1 MVDLST
7 CEAVMQPK
15 KNHRRWVDREQF
27 YVARHRAGLDVV
39 SAADMLGVNERTIRN
54 WENGTSAIPYAAF
67 RLMRMA
73 AGYQLLGKEWEGWT
87 LWRGLLWTP
96 ENRSFAPHE
105 LRYIANYLSMAR
117 HWIRERQAARAAAA
131 DAATSNP
138 PAGLVSPLASAKAG
152 TLPPASRVP
161 PSVAGV
167 RLLRVNSGEVGQAA
181 GLQGKTFIGDNAENT
196 PRFGAIDASLKLA
209 ANDDIHEEVL

>member
-1 MVDLST
+1 
-7 CEAVMQPK
+7 
-15 KNHRRWVDREQF
+15 
-27 YVARHRAGLDVV
+27 
-39 SAADMLGVNERTIRN
+39 MLGVNERTIRN

-138 PAGLVSPLASAKAG
+138 PCRLGFTIGKRK
-152 TLPPASRVP
+152 SRH
-161 PSVAGV
+161 
-167 RLLRVNSGEVGQAA
+167 AA
-181 GLQGKTFIGDNAENT
+181 
-196 PRFGAIDASLKLA
+196 PRFAGSPQRGGCPTFAG
-209 ANDDIHEEVL
+209 EFW

>member
-1 MVDLST
+1 
-7 CEAVMQPK
+7 
-15 KNHRRWVDREQF
+15 
-27 YVARHRAGLDVV
+27 
-39 SAADMLGVNERTIRN
+39 MLGVNERTIRN

-73 AGYQLLGKEWEGWT
+73 AGYQLLDKEWEGWT

-105 LRYIANYLSMAR
+105 LRYIANHLSMAR
-117 HWIRERQAARAAAA
+117 YWIREREAARAAAA

-152 TLPPASRVP
+152 TLPPAPRVP
-161 PSVAGV
+161 PSVSGV
-167 RLLRVNSGEVGQAA
+167 RLLRVSSGEVGQAA
-181 GLQGKTFIGDNAENT
+181 GLQEKPFIGENADKPSEIW
-196 PRFGAIDASLKLA
+196 AIDASLKLA